1 MTSNSDVSR
10 LKDDRVQEYIAE
22 ARNHEVAPADLC
34 VKLARA
40 YVRQGNVAEAY
51 RWLAR
56 VVDGG
61 DDFAAW
67 TAGAVLLTD
76 LRKQA
81 RPPVR
86 QSVKVAVTGSY
97 TINQLTALLRLAALR
112 RGIDVELFEGHYN
125 QYWQDLIDPSSA
137 LYTFEP
143 DYVVLALHAGAAE
156 LPEMSEAPANAIDE
170 ELRRWRSLWQ
180 HIGQHSKAQVIQ
192 HTFAIPPDEPLG
204 HLTGRI
210 SGTRHRMLQEVNA
223 RLLGDASDRVT
234 FVDADRLSAYFGKA
248 GWFDDRYWHRSKQA
262 VALQA
267 VPLLARHC
275 AAVMAA
281 HLGLSSK
288 CLVLDLDNTLWGG
301 VIGEDGMPGLKLA
314 EGDPQG
320 EAFLAFQEYILRLKE
335 RGVVLAVA
343 SKNNDAD
350 AREPFERHLDMRIR
364 LDDIAVFIANWDDKP
379 ANLRRIASTLN
390 LGLDSLVFVDENPA
404 ERQVVR
410 ELMPE
415 VEVVPLGRDP
425 AGYVRALADCL
436 LFEPALVTKE
446 DKDRTVQYRAR
457 AEALDLQARSDT
469 IEDFYRNL
477 EMRAFVSPFD
487 ELHLPRIVQL
497 IAKTNQFNLTTRRHD
512 SATVRSFMSDPAYV
526 HFYLRLRD
534 RFADHGLVGVLI
546 ARHTGE
552 ALDIDT
558 LLMSCRVIGRTVEN
572 EMLMHLCRHADQ
584 LGCSRLRGT
593 FVPSPKNDIV
603 SDLYRTLGFTRLS
616 DSDGT
621 TSWEYDLV
629 GRGPITSDYIEEW
642 DGVDE
647 PV

>member
-1 MTSNSDVSR
+1 MTHNGDFDHSD
-10 LKDDRVQEYIAE
+10 DDRIEEYIAE
-22 ARNHEVAPADLC
+22 ARKHEVAPADLC

-40 YVRQGNVAEAY
+40 YARQGNVDESY

-61 DDFAAW
+61 DSFVAW
-67 TAGAVLLTD
+67 MAGAALLTE
-76 LRKQA
+76 LRKKAPPAA
-81 RPPVR
+81 RR
-86 QSVKVAVTGSY
+86 SVKVALTGSY
-97 TINQLTALLRLAALR
+97 TTSQFGALLRLAALR
-112 RGIDVELFEGHYN
+112 RGIDVALIEGHFD
-125 QYWQDLIDPSSA
+125 QYRQDLVDPSSA
-137 LYTFEP
+137 LYAFEP
-143 DYVVLALHAGAAE
+143 DYIILALHAGAAE
-156 LPEMSEAPANAIDE
+156 LPQMSEAPTSSVEDE
-170 ELRRWRSLWQ
+170 LGRWRSLWQ
-180 HIGQHSKAQVIQ
+180 HIFQHSKAQVIQ

-223 RLLGDASDRVT
+223 RLLGDPSDRVT
-234 FVDADRLSAYFGKA
+234 LVDVDRLSAYYGKA

-262 VALQA
+262 VSLEA

-301 VIGEDGMPGLKLA
+301 VIGEDGLPALKLA
-314 EGDPQG
+314 QGDPQG
-320 EAFLAFQEYILRLKE
+320 EAFLAFQEYILQLKK

-343 SKNNDAD
+343 SKNNDGD
-350 AREPFERHLDMRIR
+350 AREPFERHPDMRIR

-379 ANLRRIASTLN
+379 TNLRRIASTLD
-390 LGLDSLVFVDENPA
+390 LGLESLVFVDENPA
-404 ERQVVR
+404 EREVVR
-410 ELMPE
+410 ELMPQ
-415 VEVVPLGRDP
+415 VEVVPLGHDP
-425 AGYVRALADCL
+425 AGYVRALADSL
-436 LFEPALVTKE
+436 LFEPATLTKE
-446 DKDRTVQYRAR
+446 DRDRTVQYRAR
-457 AEALDLQARSDT
+457 ADALDLQARSDT

-477 EMRAFVSPFD
+477 EMRAFVAPFD

-512 SATVRSFMSDPAYV
+512 SATVRSFMSDPDYV
-526 HFYLRLRD
+526 HLFLRLRD
-534 RFADHGLVGVLI
+534 RFADHGLVGVLV
-546 ARHTGE
+546 AHHSGD

-558 LLMSCRVIGRTVEN
+558 WLISCRVIGRTVEN
-572 EMLMHLCRHADQ
+572 EMLMHLCRRAEE

-603 SDLYRTLGFTRLS
+603 RELYRTLGFTLLS
-616 DSDGT
+616 DRDGT
-621 TSWEYDLV
+621 TTWEYDLAE
-629 GRGPITSDYIEEW
+629 RGSITSEYIEEW
-642 DGVDE
+642 DRVDE